1 MLVSG
6 WVRAIFIF
14 SIKNIEKTK
23 FQVGSGGFG
32 WIRVGSGGF
41 GWVRVVS
48 GGFGLV
54 RVVSGGFEA

>member
-32 WIRVGSGGF
+32 FVPHSSKVCARFGVGSGNF
-41 GWVRVVS
+41 HI
-48 GGFGLV
+48 FN
-54 RVVSGGFEA
+54 